1 MAQGAPELP
10 VTPANGA
17 SVMAVEETISTGGEQ
32 TQRQVWDR
40 GGEPDGNRATWHDYL
55 ALGKP
60 LIVLLLLA
68 TTWAGMVV
76 GGGRLPSP
84 SLAFWTLL
92 GGGLA
97 AAGASALNQYID
109 RDLDAR
115 MHRTR
120 RRPLPAG
127 RVPPNRAA
135 IFGAGLCVLGVSILA
150 IAVNP
155 LSALLAALGAI
166 YYVGAYSL
174 LLKKTTP
181 QNIVIGGG
189 AGAIPP
195 LVGWAAATGSLA
207 MPAFFLFA
215 IVFFWTPP
223 HFWALALTRQGD
235 YARAGVPMFPVVY
248 GDPATRWAIFLYSV
262 QLVALT
268 LLLPGIGMVSSV
280 YLVAALALG
289 LVFVLRAWGLLR
301 GGGTRRA
308 WALYRYSS
316 IYLALIF
323 GAMVLDI
330 LLRAPISA
338 G

>member
-1 MAQGAPELP
+1 MTQTASELP
-10 VTPANGA
+10 VTPPNSP
-17 SVMAVEETISTGGEQ
+17 SVMAVGETTPAERQRSPAQLREQGERHASTPAPW
-32 TQRQVWDR
+32 R
-40 GGEPDGNRATWHDYL
+40 DYV

-76 GGGRLPSP
+76 GGGRLPSS
-84 SLAFWTLL
+84 SLTFWTLL

-109 RDLDAR
+109 RDLDAQ
-115 MHRTR
+115 MQRTR

-127 RVPPNRAA
+127 RVPPSRAA
-135 IFGAGLCVLGVSILA
+135 FLGVGLCVLGVAILA

-155 LSALLAALGAI
+155 LSAFLAALGAI

-174 LLKKTTP
+174 LLKKATP
-181 QNIVIGGG
+181 HNIVIGGG

-223 HFWALALTRQGD
+223 HFWALALTRRGE

-248 GDPATRWAIFLYSV
+248 GDPAARWTIFLYSV

-268 LLLPGIGMVSSV
+268 LLLPGLGMVSTV

-289 LVFVLRAWGLLR
+289 LFFVLWAFGVLR

-330 LLRAPISA
+330 LTRVPSV
-338 G
+338 

>member
-1 MAQGAPELP
+1 MAL
-10 VTPANGA
+10 
-17 SVMAVEETISTGGEQ
+17 EETVPS
-32 TQRQVWDR
+32 D
-40 GGEPDGNRATWHDYL
+40 GEPVPSQAWNLGDVAGGTHATWRDYV

-76 GGGRLPSP
+76 GGGKLPPP

-115 MHRTR
+115 MERTR

-127 RVPPNRAA
+127 RVRPSRAA
-135 IFGAGLCVLGVSILA
+135 FFGAGLCILGVSILA

-155 LSALLAALGAI
+155 LSAFLAALGAV

-174 LLKKTTP
+174 LLKRTTP

-223 HFWALALTRQGD
+223 HFWALAMTRRRD
-235 YARAGVPMFPVVY
+235 YARAQVPMLPVVY
-248 GDPATRWAIFLYSV
+248 GDSAARWAIFLYSV

-268 LLLPGIGMVSSV
+268 LLLPGIGIVSLV
-280 YLVAALALG
+280 YLVAAVGLG
-289 LVFVLRAWGLLR
+289 LILLLRAWGLLR
-301 GGGTRRA
+301 LGGTRRA

-323 GAMVLDI
+323 GAMVLDT
-330 LLRAPISA
+330 LTRT
-338 G
+338 

>member
-1 MAQGAPELP
+1 MAIDEAVSP
-10 VTPANGA
+10 V
-17 SVMAVEETISTGGEQ
+17 GEQ
-32 TQRQVWDR
+32 APGQALDPATGRSVA
-40 GGEPDGNRATWHDYL
+40 RATWRDYV

-76 GGGRLPSP
+76 GGGKLPP
-84 SLAFWTLL
+84 TSLAFWTLL

-109 RDLDAR
+109 RNRDAR

-127 RVPPNRAA
+127 RVQPGRAA
-135 IFGAGLCVLGVSILA
+135 FFGASLCLLGVVILG

-166 YYVGAYSL
+166 YYVVAYSL
-174 LLKKTTP
+174 LLKQTTP

-189 AGAIPP
+189 AGAVPP

-223 HFWALALTRQGD
+223 HFWALAMTRRRD
-235 YARAGVPMFPVVY
+235 YARADIPMLPVVY
-248 GDPATRWAIFLYSV
+248 GDSAARWSIFLYSI
-262 QLVALT
+262 QLVALS
-268 LLLPGIGMVSSV
+268 LLLPGIGMVSLV
-280 YLVAALALG
+280 YLVAAVALG
-289 LVFVLRAWGLLR
+289 LVFMLRAWGLLR
-301 GGGTRRA
+301 SGGTRRA

-323 GAMVLDI
+323 GAMVLDT
-330 LLRAPISA
+330 LTRVPPA
-338 G
+338 